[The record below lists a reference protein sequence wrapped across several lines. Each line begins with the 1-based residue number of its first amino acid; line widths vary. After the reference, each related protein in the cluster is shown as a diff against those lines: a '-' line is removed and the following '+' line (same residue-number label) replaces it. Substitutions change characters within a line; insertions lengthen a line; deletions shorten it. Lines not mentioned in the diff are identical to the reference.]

1 MAFKGFIG
9 VVTFYPQSLVC
20 LSVSREMPPKGKG
33 PQGKRITLKVAK
45 NSVRV
50 AFNGRRR
57 LDLSKM
63 GIATF
68 PKCILELADV
78 EELDLSRNMLKK
90 IPNIIEKFQN
100 LMWLDLHSNQLDELP
115 AAIGTLRNLTYLN
128 LCNNKLKSLPEEL
141 TLLRSLRTLNLG
153 LNCLETIP
161 TTLGTLRELIE
172 LGLFDNALTIIPKSV
187 KKLPKLEKLN
197 VNRNPL
203 PEFAEEEEPIDTVK
217 RIESLYLVEKKDLC
231 SSCLQ
236 TCQGERDELH
246 KLEDMTPGPS
256 NKPSFPSLVTPNSS
270 ARDNQEEWRM
280 KDTDP

>member
-1 MAFKGFIG
+1 M
-9 VVTFYPQSLVC
+9 
-20 LSVSREMPPKGKG
+20 PKGKG

-78 EELDLSRNMLKK
+78 EELDLSRNFLRK

-115 AAIGTLRNLTYLN
+115 PEIGTLQNLTYLN
-128 LCNNKLKSLPEEL
+128 LSNNKLTTKGLPEEL
-141 TLLRSLRTLNLG
+141 TRLRSLRILNLG
-153 LNCLETIP
+153 LNCLETLP
-161 TTLGTLRELIE
+161 TTLGTLRELVE
-172 LGLFDNALTIIPKSV
+172 LGLFDNSLTIIPKSV
-187 KKLPKLEKLN
+187 KRLPKMERMN
-197 VNRNPL
+197 VKRNPL
-203 PEFAEEEEPIDTVK
+203 PEFAVEPERIDTIK

-246 KLEDMTPGPS
+246 RLEDMTPGS
-256 NKPSFPSLVTPNSS
+256 SEKPNFPSLVTPNST
-270 ARDNQEEWRM
+270 AIDNQEEWRM
-280 KDTDP
+280 K